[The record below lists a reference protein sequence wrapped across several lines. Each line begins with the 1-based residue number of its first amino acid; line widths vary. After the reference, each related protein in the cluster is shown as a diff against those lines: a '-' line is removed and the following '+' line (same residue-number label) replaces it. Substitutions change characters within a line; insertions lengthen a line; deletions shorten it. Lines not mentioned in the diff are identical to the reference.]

1 MDGLS
6 ATVAERLQALIYSER
21 AVAYLQVDAGL
32 TLVGAGGHLEAYG
45 LADLRLGEPAA
56 EQAFF
61 LEGLLPPVETPYVVP
76 SMELA
81 SGRAADLHFF
91 LDDDTLWVVLLDVS
105 TERDAARRMQQKA
118 YDMTLAQEREAL
130 FNRRL
135 EAANAALLATQR
147 ELEASREALVCA
159 HDQVQAQ
166 AAELAVWNK
175 TLEERVSA
183 QLAEIERMARLKRFF
198 APSLAEL
205 IVSSGNERILE
216 SHRRDIA
223 VLFCD
228 LRGFTSFAESA
239 EPEEVMAL
247 LHDYHAALVPLI
259 QRFEG
264 TLDRFVGD
272 GLIVYFNDPLPC
284 PNPAERA
291 VGLAVAMRDAVAAL
305 AQAWRRHDYQIGFG
319 IGVAQ
324 GFATLGQIGF
334 EGRFD
339 YSAIGTVITT
349 AARLCETA
357 KDGQILVTSRVAAA
371 VAEVA
376 DVKEIGPLTFK
387 GLSRPLA
394 VCNVEALKVAQRGSQ
409 GAQPLGTNRPP
420 HDAVL
425 KRARR
430 RP

>member
-1 MDGLS
+1 MEGLP
-6 ATVAERLQALIYSER
+6 ATVAEQLQALTYSER
-21 AVAYLQVDAGL
+21 AVAYLQVDADL
-32 TLVGAGGHLEAYG
+32 TLIGAGGHLEAYG
-45 LADLRLGEPAA
+45 LAELRVGESAV

-61 LEGLLPPVETPYVVP
+61 LEGLLPPVETPYLLP

-81 SGRAADLHFF
+81 SGRVADLHFI
-91 LDDDTLWVVLLDVS
+91 LQDDRLWVVLLEVS
-105 TERDAARRMQQKA
+105 VERDAARRMQQKA

-130 FNRRL
+130 LNGRL

-147 ELEASREALVCA
+147 ELEASRDALARA
-159 HDQVQAQ
+159 HEQVQAQ

-175 TLEERVSA
+175 ALEERVSA
-183 QLAEIERMARLKRFF
+183 QLVEIERMARLKRFL

-228 LRGFTSFAESA
+228 LRGFTAFAESA

-259 QRFEG
+259 QAFEG

-291 VGLAVAMRDAVAAL
+291 IGLAVAMRDAVAAL
-305 AQAWRRHDYQIGFG
+305 AKNWRRHDYQVGFG
-319 IGVAQ
+319 IGIAQ

-339 YSAIGTVITT
+339 YSAIGTVINI

-394 VCNVEALKVAQRGSQ
+394 VCNVLALKVA
-409 GAQPLGTNRPP
+409 
-420 HDAVL
+420 
-425 KRARR
+425 
-430 RP
+430 

>member
-198 APSLAEL
+198 AEL

-339 YSAIGTVITT
+339 YSAIGTVINT

>member
-1 MDGLS
+1 MQGLPT
-6 ATVAERLQALIYSER
+6 TVAEELQALTYRER
-21 AVAYLQVDAGL
+21 AVAYLQLAADL
-32 TLVGAGGHLEAYG
+32 TLVGVGGELEAYG

-61 LEGLLPPVETPYVVP
+61 LEGLLPPTETPYLVP

-81 SGRAADLHFF
+81 SGRVADLHFF
-91 LDDDTLWVVLLDVS
+91 LRDDTLWVVLLDVS
-105 TERDAARRMQQKA
+105 LERNAARRMQQKA

-130 FNRRL
+130 LNRRL
-135 EAANAALLATQR
+135 EASNAALLATQR
-147 ELEASREALVCA
+147 DLEASREDLLRA
-159 HDQVQAQ
+159 HDQLQAL
-166 AAELAVWNK
+166 AAELAAWNR
-175 TLEERVSA
+175 TLEDRVAA
-183 QLAEIERMARLKRFF
+183 QLAELERMARLKRFF

-205 IVSSGNERILE
+205 IVSSGNEHILE

-228 LRGFTSFAESA
+228 LRGFTAFAESA
-239 EPEEVMAL
+239 EPEDVMAL

-259 QRFEG
+259 QAYEG

-305 AQAWRRHDYQIGFG
+305 AQNWRRHDYQVGFG
-319 IGVAQ
+319 VGIAQ

-339 YSAIGTVITT
+339 YSAIGTVINT
-349 AARLCETA
+349 AARLCEAA
-357 KDGQILVTSRVAAA
+357 KDGQILVTSRIAA
-371 VAEVA
+371 VVAKTA
-376 DVKEIGPLTFK
+376 DVRELGPLSFK
-387 GLSRPLA
+387 GFRRPLA
-394 VCNVEALKVAQRGSQ
+394 VSNVEAMKVA
-409 GAQPLGTNRPP
+409 
-420 HDAVL
+420 
-425 KRARR
+425 
-430 RP
+430 

>member
-1 MDGLS
+1 MEALP
-6 ATVAERLQALIYSER
+6 AAVAERLRALIYNER
-21 AVAYLQVDAGL
+21 SIAYLQVDAGL

-45 LADLRLGEPAA
+45 LAGLRLGEPAA

-61 LEGLLPPVETPYVVP
+61 LEGLLPPVETPCVVP
-76 SMELA
+76 SVELA
-81 SGRAADLHFF
+81 SGRVADLQFF
-91 LDDDTLWVVLLDVS
+91 VQGEMCWVVLLDVS
-105 TERDAARRMQQKA
+105 ADRDAARRMQQKA

-130 FNRRL
+130 LNRRL
-135 EAANAALLATQR
+135 EAANAALLATQS
-147 ELEASREALVCA
+147 ELEASRDALARA

-166 AAELAVWNK
+166 AAELAAWNK
-175 TLEERVSA
+175 TLEERVAA

-198 APSLAEL
+198 APALAEL

-216 SHRRDIA
+216 SHRRDVA

-228 LRGFTSFAESA
+228 LRGFTAFAESA
-239 EPEEVMAL
+239 EPEELMTL

-259 QRFEG
+259 QTFEG

-272 GLIVYFNDPLPC
+272 GLMVYFNDPLPC

-291 VGLAVAMRDAVAAL
+291 VALAVAMRGAVAAL
-305 AQAWRRHDYQIGFG
+305 AQTWRRHDYQLGFG
-319 IGVAQ
+319 IGIAQ

-339 YSAIGTVITT
+339 YSAIGTVINT
-349 AARLCETA
+349 AARLCEAA

-371 VAEVA
+371 VAA
-376 DVKEIGPLTFK
+376 ITDLGEIGPLTLK

-394 VCNVEALKVAQRGSQ
+394 VCNIEAFKSTDAKVA
-409 GAQPLGTNRPP
+409 
-420 HDAVL
+420 
-425 KRARR
+425 
-430 RP
+430 

>member
-1 MDGLS
+1 MEGLP
-6 ATVAERLQALIYSER
+6 AAVVEELQTLTYRERE
-21 AVAYLQVDAGL
+21 VAYLQVDASF
-32 TLVGAGGHLEAYG
+32 TLVGAGGHLKAYG

-61 LEGLLPPVETPYVVP
+61 LEGLLPLAETPYVVP

-81 SGRAADLHFF
+81 SGRAADLYF
-91 LDDDTLWVVLLDVS
+91 LLHGDTLWVVLLDVS
-105 TERDAARRMQQKA
+105 AERDAARRMQQKA

-130 FNRRL
+130 LNRRL

-147 ELEASREALVCA
+147 ELEASRDALALA

-166 AAELAVWNK
+166 AAELAAWNK

-183 QLAEIERMARLKRFF
+183 QVEEIERMARLKRFF

-228 LRGFTSFAESA
+228 LRGFTAFAESA

-259 QRFEG
+259 QAFEG

-305 AQAWRRHDYQIGFG
+305 AHTWRRRDYQIGFG
-319 IGVAQ
+319 IGIAQ

-334 EGRFD
+334 KGRFD
-339 YSAIGTVITT
+339 YSAIGTVINT

-371 VAEVA
+371 VVEVA
-376 DVKEIGPLTFK
+376 RVSEIGPLTFK

-394 VCNVEALKVAQRGSQ
+394 VCNVEALKVAQREAPDALAAGSAT
-409 GAQPLGTNRPP
+409 GASPRSVAKSGW
-420 HDAVL
+420 
-425 KRARR
+425 
-430 RP
+430 

>member
-1 MDGLS
+1 MEGLPT
-6 ATVAERLQALIYSER
+6 TVAKQLQAFTYSER
-21 AVAYLQVDAGL
+21 AVAYLQLDAAL
-32 TLVGAGGHLEAYG
+32 TLVGAGGHLDAYG
-45 LADLRLGEPAA
+45 LTDLRLGEPAV

-61 LEGLLPPVETPYVVP
+61 LEGLLAPVETPYVVP

-81 SGRAADLHFF
+81 SGRAADLHF
-91 LDDDTLWVVLLDVS
+91 LLSDDTLWVVLLDVS
-105 TERDAARRMQQKA
+105 AERDAARRMQQKA
-118 YDMTLAQEREAL
+118 YDMTLAQEREAQL
-130 FNRRL
+130 NRQLR
-135 EAANAALLATQR
+135 AANAALLATQR
-147 ELEASREALVCA
+147 ELEASREALVRA

-175 TLEERVSA
+175 TLEERVAA
-183 QLAEIERMARLKRFF
+183 QLVEIEQMARLKRFF

-228 LRGFTSFAESA
+228 LRGFTAFAERA

-259 QRFEG
+259 QAFEG

-291 VGLAVAMRDAVAAL
+291 VSLAVAMRSAVAAL
-305 AQAWRRHDYQIGFG
+305 AQTWRRRDYQVGFG

-339 YSAIGTVITT
+339 YSAIGTVINT
-349 AARLCETA
+349 AARLCEAA
-357 KDGQILVTSRVAAA
+357 KDGQILITSRIAAA
-371 VAEVA
+371 VSEVA
-376 DVKEIGPLTFK
+376 DVSEIGQLTLK
-387 GLSRPLA
+387 GLSRSLA
-394 VCNVEALKVAQRGSQ
+394 VCNVEALKVA
-409 GAQPLGTNRPP
+409 
-420 HDAVL
+420 
-425 KRARR
+425 
-430 RP
+430 

>member
-1 MDGLS
+1 METLPAS
-6 ATVAERLQALIYSER
+6 VAEQLQALTFSER

-45 LADLRLGEPAA
+45 LTDLRLGRPAA

-61 LEGLLPPVETPYVVP
+61 LEGLLPPVETPYIVP

-81 SGRAADLHFF
+81 SGRVADVHLV
-91 LDDDTLWVVLLDVS
+91 LRADTLWVVLLDVS

-130 FNRRL
+130 LNRQL
-135 EAANAALLATQR
+135 QAANAALLATQR
-147 ELEASREALVCA
+147 ELQASREALVRA
-159 HDQVQAQ
+159 HEQVQAQ
-166 AAELAVWNK
+166 AAELAAWNK
-175 TLEERVSA
+175 TLEERVAA
-183 QLAEIERMARLKRFF
+183 QLTEIERMARLKRFF
-198 APSLAEL
+198 APPLAEL
-205 IVSSGNERILE
+205 IVSSGDERILE

-228 LRGFTSFAESA
+228 LRGFTAFAESA

-259 QRFEG
+259 QAFEG

-272 GLIVYFNDPLPC
+272 GLMVYFNDPLPC

-291 VGLAVAMRDAVAAL
+291 VSLAVAMRDAVTAL
-305 AQAWRRHDYQIGFG
+305 AQTWRRRDYQVGFG
-319 IGVAQ
+319 IGIAQ

-339 YSAIGTVITT
+339 YSAIGTVINT
-349 AARLCETA
+349 AARLCEAA
-357 KDGQILVTSRVAAA
+357 KDGQILVTSRVATA
-371 VAEVA
+371 VAELA
-376 DVKEIGPLTFK
+376 DVKEIGPLKFK

-394 VCNVEALKVAQRGSQ
+394 VCNVEAL
-409 GAQPLGTNRPP
+409 
-420 HDAVL
+420 
-425 KRARR
+425 RAA
-430 RP
+430 

>member
-1 MDGLS
+1 MEGLP
-6 ATVAERLQALIYSER
+6 ATVAERLQALTYAER
-21 AVAYLQVDAGL
+21 AVAYLQIDAGL
-32 TLVGAGGHLEAYG
+32 NLVGVGGHLEAYG
-45 LADLRLGEPAA
+45 LADLRVGGPAV

-76 SMELA
+76 SMELK

-91 LDDDTLWVVLLDVS
+91 LHDDTLWVVLLDVS
-105 TERDAARRMQQKA
+105 AERDAARRMQQKA
-118 YDMTLAQEREAL
+118 YDMTLAQEREAQL
-130 FNRRL
+130 NRQL
-135 EAANAALLATQR
+135 EAANAALLAAQR
-147 ELEASREALVCA
+147 ELKASHDALAGA
-159 HDQVQAQ
+159 HDQLQTQ
-166 AAELAVWNK
+166 AADLAAWNN
-175 TLEERVSA
+175 TLEERVAA
-183 QLAEIERMARLKRFF
+183 QVAEIERMARLKRFF
-198 APSLAEL
+198 APTLAEL

-228 LRGFTSFAESA
+228 LRGFTAFAESA

-259 QRFEG
+259 QEFEG

-291 VGLAVAMRDAVAAL
+291 VALGVAMRDAVAAL
-305 AQAWRRHDYQIGFG
+305 AQRWRRHDHQLGFG
-319 IGVAQ
+319 IGIAQ

-339 YSAIGTVITT
+339 YSAIGTVINT
-349 AARLCETA
+349 AARLCEAA

-371 VAEVA
+371 VAETV

-394 VCNVEALKVAQRGSQ
+394 VCNVEALKVA
-409 GAQPLGTNRPP
+409 
-420 HDAVL
+420 
-425 KRARR
+425 
-430 RP
+430 

>member
-1 MDGLS
+1 MEGLPAS
-6 ATVAERLQALIYSER
+6 VAEQLQALTYGER
-21 AVAYLQVDAGL
+21 AMAYLQVNAEL
-32 TLVGAGGHLEAYG
+32 NLVGAGGHLEAYG
-45 LADLRLGEPAA
+45 LAGLRLGEPVA

-81 SGRAADLHFF
+81 SGHAADLYF
-91 LDDDTLWVVLLDVS
+91 LLQDETWWVVLLDVS
-105 TERDAARRMQQKA
+105 AAREAARRMQQKA

-130 FNRRL
+130 LNRRL

-147 ELEASREALVCA
+147 ELEASRDALARA

-166 AAELAVWNK
+166 AVELAAWNK

-216 SHRRDIA
+216 SHRRDVA

-228 LRGFTSFAESA
+228 LRGFTAFAESA
-239 EPEEVMAL
+239 EPEEVMVL

-259 QRFEG
+259 QQFEG

-272 GLIVYFNDPLPC
+272 GLMVYFNDPLPC

-291 VGLAVAMRDAVAAL
+291 VSLAVAMRGAVTAL
-305 AQAWRRHDYQIGFG
+305 AQTWHRRDYQLGFG

-339 YSAIGTVITT
+339 YSAIGTVINT

-371 VAEVA
+371 VAETA
-376 DVKEIGPLTFK
+376 DVREIGQLAFK

-394 VCNVEALKVAQRGSQ
+394 VCNVEALKA
-409 GAQPLGTNRPP
+409 A
-420 HDAVL
+420 
-425 KRARR
+425 
-430 RP
+430 

>member
-1 MDGLS
+1 MEALP
-6 ATVAERLQALIYSER
+6 AAVAERLRALIYNER
-21 AVAYLQVDAGL
+21 SIAYLQVDAGL

-45 LADLRLGEPAA
+45 LTGLRLGEPAA

-61 LEGLLPPVETPYVVP
+61 LEGLLPPVETPCVVP
-76 SMELA
+76 SVELA
-81 SGRAADLHFF
+81 SGRAADLQFF
-91 LDDDTLWVVLLDVS
+91 LQGEICWVVLLDVS
-105 TERDAARRMQQKA
+105 ADRDAARRMQQKA

-130 FNRRL
+130 LNRRL
-135 EAANAALLATQR
+135 EAANAALLATQS
-147 ELEASREALVCA
+147 ELEASRDALARA

-166 AAELAVWNK
+166 AAELAAWNK
-175 TLEERVSA
+175 TLEERVAA

-198 APSLAEL
+198 APALAEL

-216 SHRRDIA
+216 SHRRDVA

-228 LRGFTSFAESA
+228 LRGFTAFAESA
-239 EPEEVMAL
+239 EPEELMTL

-259 QRFEG
+259 QTFEG

-272 GLIVYFNDPLPC
+272 GLMVYFNDPLPC

-291 VGLAVAMRDAVAAL
+291 VALAVAMRGAVAAL
-305 AQAWRRHDYQIGFG
+305 AQTWRRHDYQLGFG
-319 IGVAQ
+319 IGIAQ

-339 YSAIGTVITT
+339 YSAIGTVINT
-349 AARLCETA
+349 AARLCEAA

-371 VAEVA
+371 VAAVA
-376 DVKEIGPLTFK
+376 DLGEIGPLTLK

-394 VCNVEALKVAQRGSQ
+394 VCNIEAFKSTDAKVA
-409 GAQPLGTNRPP
+409 
-420 HDAVL
+420 
-425 KRARR
+425 
-430 RP
+430 

>member
-1 MDGLS
+1 MEGVPT
-6 ATVAERLQALIYSER
+6 AIVERLQALLCIER
-21 AVAYLQVDAGL
+21 AVAYLQVDSGL
-32 TLVGAGGHLEAYG
+32 NLVGAGGQLNAYG
-45 LADLRLGEPAA
+45 LAGLRLGEQAA

-61 LEGLLPPVETPYVVP
+61 LEGLLPPVDTPFVVP
-76 SMELA
+76 SMELP

-91 LDDDTLWVVLLDVS
+91 LQDDTFLVVLLDVS
-105 TERDAARRMQQKA
+105 AERDAARRIQQKA

-130 FNRRL
+130 LNRRL
-135 EAANAALLATQR
+135 EAANAALLATQD
-147 ELEASREALVCA
+147 ELEASRDALARA

-166 AAELAVWNK
+166 AAELAAWNK
-175 TLEERVSA
+175 TLEERVAA
-183 QLAEIERMARLKRFF
+183 QLGEIERMGRLKRFF

-205 IVSSGNERILE
+205 IVSTGNERILE

-228 LRGFTSFAESA
+228 LRGFTAFAESA

-247 LHDYHAALVPLI
+247 LHDYHAALVSLI
-259 QRFEG
+259 QALEG

-272 GLIVYFNDPLPC
+272 GLMVYFNDPLPC

-291 VGLAVAMRDAVAAL
+291 VSLAVAMRDAVTAL
-305 AQAWRRHDYQIGFG
+305 AQTWLRRDYQVGFG
-319 IGVAQ
+319 IGIAQ

-339 YSAIGTVITT
+339 YSAIGTVINT
-349 AARLCETA
+349 AARLCEAA

-371 VAEVA
+371 VAAVA
-376 DVKEIGPLTFK
+376 DLGEIGPLTLK

-394 VCNVEALKVAQRGSQ
+394 VCNIEAFKSA
-409 GAQPLGTNRPP
+409 
-420 HDAVL
+420 DA
-425 KRARR
+425 K
-430 RP
+430 

>member
-1 MDGLS
+1 MEGLPAS
-6 ATVAERLQALIYSER
+6 VAEELRALTYGER
-21 AVAYLQVDAGL
+21 AMAYLQVNAEL
-32 TLVGAGGHLEAYG
+32 NLVGAGGHLEAYG
-45 LADLRLGEPAA
+45 LAGLRLGEPVA

-81 SGRAADLHFF
+81 SGHAADLYF
-91 LDDDTLWVVLLDVS
+91 LLQDDTWWVVLLDVS
-105 TERDAARRMQQKA
+105 AAREAARRMQQKA

-130 FNRRL
+130 LNRRL

-147 ELEASREALVCA
+147 ELEASRDALARA

-166 AAELAVWNK
+166 AAELAAWNK
-175 TLEERVSA
+175 TLEERVAA
-183 QLAEIERMARLKRFF
+183 QLVEIERMARLKRFF

-216 SHRRDIA
+216 SHRRDVA

-228 LRGFTSFAESA
+228 LRGFTAFAESA
-239 EPEEVMAL
+239 EPEEVMTL

-259 QRFEG
+259 QQFEG

-272 GLIVYFNDPLPC
+272 GLMVYFNDPVPC
-284 PNPAERA
+284 LNPAERA
-291 VGLAVAMRDAVAAL
+291 VALAVAMRDAVAAL
-305 AQAWRRHDYQIGFG
+305 ARAWRRRDYQLGFG
-319 IGVAQ
+319 IGIAQ

-339 YSAIGTVITT
+339 YSAIGTVINT
-349 AARLCETA
+349 AARLCEAA

-371 VAEVA
+371 VAA
-376 DVKEIGPLTFK
+376 ITDLGEIGPLTLK

-394 VCNVEALKVAQRGSQ
+394 VCNIEAFKSTDAKVA
-409 GAQPLGTNRPP
+409 
-420 HDAVL
+420 
-425 KRARR
+425 
-430 RP
+430 